1 MRRTKKAVASEE
13 DLGGK
18 LHEAL
23 GFRYEEVN
31 EDVDGSLMVPLFG
44 GYCFIC
50 LESVSKHLHQFLVLL
65 FVNTTTY
72 ISYTLGRSLFESRVF
87 DDISL

>member
-65 FVNTTTY
+65 FVNTT
-72 ISYTLGRSLFESRVF
+72 IWFLHFGSESL
-87 DDISL
+87 